1 MDRPT
6 GNLPLALAAGYDDRR
21 IFHPQLRQK
30 RANRTKRENLLAF
43 YCSGHSA
50 RQEAAAGG
58 EFPSGNHFS
67 PGAVMPEPREHMQSR
82 GWIESILRRIPGF
95 KGYLEKEY
103 RRDSDALQRSW
114 LADRLQRAK
123 PALDAYGRALVD
135 AKKLDQLTQ
144 LDHFK
149 SRLDKTI
156 SRLRG
161 AMQGYSGFFDL
172 VQVNEALL
180 DRVYQLDVKTMD
192 AVDALAASVEKLS
205 TASADTPAPL
215 AALNEQL
222 SQVDQAID
230 HRQDMLKGLE

>member
-1 MDRPT
+1 
-6 GNLPLALAAGYDDRR
+6 
-21 IFHPQLRQK
+21 
-30 RANRTKRENLLAF
+30 
-43 YCSGHSA
+43 
-50 RQEAAAGG
+50 
-58 EFPSGNHFS
+58 
-67 PGAVMPEPREHMQSR
+67 MPEPREHAQSR

-114 LADRLQRAK
+114 LADRLQRSK

-135 AKKLDQLTQ
+135 AKKLDGLAP

-180 DRVYQLDVKTMD
+180 DRVYQQDVKTMD
-192 AVDALAASVEKLS
+192 AVETLAAAIDKLA
-205 TASADTPAPL
+205 TATADTPAPL
-215 AALNEQL
+215 PALNDQL
-222 SQVDQAID
+222 GQVEQAID
-230 HRQDMLKGLE
+230 QRQDVLRGLE